1 MKVSVLI
8 PCYNEVNTIELIVHK
23 IRELNNI
30 DLEIIVINDHSS
42 DGTEQILKERL
53 NNKIDLIINNEENH
67 GKGYCI
73 RKGIK
78 AAKGEIILIQDADL
92 EYDPSDY
99 YKILN
104 PIINNKADIVYGTRF
119 FGGTERRIHFFWH
132 TYANKL
138 LTFFCNIKT
147 NLNLSDMECGF
158 KVFKKKCLNE
168 IDLTEDRFGFEPEIT
183 IKLARK
189 KFLFYEVGISYYG
202 RSYEEG
208 KKIGFKDA
216 LRAMYVILFK

>member
-78 AAKGEIILIQDADL
+78 VAKGEIILIQDADL

-158 KVFKKKCLNE
+158 KVFKKKCLKE
-168 IDLTEDRFGFEPEIT
+168 INLTEDRFGFEPEIT